1 MKIIYITIIFFII
14 ACSSGEELKTVENAD
29 SISRSHFNNVD
40 KNFNVNDFVDAGW
53 KKSKEFIIDAKNE
66 NGDLITPEAKE
77 IWYGFFKR
85 KDIEIRFYENHSV
98 SSTFGKESA
107 EKAISRAVNANAGGG
122 IITSTN
128 NRVSYQSYVVSGNT
142 VILCQDLLPDCIL
155 LSEKLKWLR
164 NKSGYPF
171 FQ

>member
-1 MKIIYITIIFFII
+1 MKIIYITIILFIL
-14 ACSSGEELKTVENAD
+14 ACSSGEEVNQEENAD
-29 SISRSHFNNVD
+29 SLSKSHVNNFD
-40 KNFNVNDFVDAGW
+40 KNFNVDDFVNAGW
-53 KKSKEFIIDAKNE
+53 KKSKEFITDAKNE
-66 NGDLITPEAKE
+66 NGDLLTPEAKE

-85 KDIEIRFYENHSV
+85 KDIEIRFYENHSM

-155 LSEKLKWLR
+155 LSEKLE
-164 NKSGYPF
+164 
-171 FQ
+171 